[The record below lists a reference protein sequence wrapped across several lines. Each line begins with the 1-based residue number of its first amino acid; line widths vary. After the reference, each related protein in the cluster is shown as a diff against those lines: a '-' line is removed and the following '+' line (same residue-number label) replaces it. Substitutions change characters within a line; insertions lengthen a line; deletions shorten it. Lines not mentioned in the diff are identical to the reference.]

1 MRDVSTVAL
10 LLLPDFSVSASH
22 RFQYFPRME
31 VRSVEAIVGALNGAG
46 VRYLIVGGLAVNAHG
61 YERLTVDVDLVIAF
75 ERQNIINGLRA
86 LESIDYHMSIPV
98 TPEAF
103 ADPALRASW
112 RAEKG
117 MVVLKLWSDTH
128 RRTPVDLFIYEPFDF
143 ERELGAARSEPILG
157 DIKAPIV
164 SLQTLLE
171 MKREAGRPQDLADIA
186 DLLRIQELRREFRL

>member
-1 MRDVSTVAL
+1 
-10 LLLPDFSVSASH
+10 
-22 RFQYFPRME
+22 ME